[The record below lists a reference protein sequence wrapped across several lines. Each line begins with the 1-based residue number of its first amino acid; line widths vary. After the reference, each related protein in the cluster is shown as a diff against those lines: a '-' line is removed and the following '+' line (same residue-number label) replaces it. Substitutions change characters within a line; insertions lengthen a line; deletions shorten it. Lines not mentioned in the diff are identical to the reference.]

1 MALIAAV
8 STRPAGARIIRFDV
22 VAQETHLP
30 EEEVEHLLMKAL
42 SCVRLLS
49 PCSRHRLTLIR
60 GSIDEVTRTVN
71 VSWVQ
76 PRVLGKLQI
85 ADLQR
90 RIDGWLLSVQDTS
103 SFAAAQVAPEIL
115 V

>member
-8 STRPAGARIIRFDV
+8 STRPAGARVIRFDV

-42 SCVRLLS
+42 SCVQTHSKLMRRLG
-49 PCSRHRLTLIR
+49 LIR
-60 GSIDEVTRTVN
+60 GLIDEVVRTVN

-76 PRVLGKLQI
+76 PRVLAKPQI
-85 ADLQR
+85 ADLQQ
-90 RIDGWLLSVQDTS
+90 RIDSWTARVRDTS
-103 SFAAAQVAPEIL
+103 VFARSVAPELL